1 MHINVRTAGLIAVAL
16 TTSLGASA
24 IADPQNAPLTT
35 PHEVR
40 AAPPG
45 THAPE
50 ARGGGE
56 IARADRASQRP
67 RPFDTNIVAAA
78 RANTDFRH
86 VLFTGDHAQVV
97 LMSIPPGQDIGPETH
112 ARVEQIFVV
121 VSGTGTAMMNGAPT
135 PVSAGSML
143 VVTPGT
149 PHNLSNNGTDPLRL
163 YTIYVPPNHIDGRV
177 HATKADAVA
186 DHADEAFG
194 RTVR

>member
-1 MHINVRTAGLIAVAL
+1 MHIHVRRAALLAAAL
-16 TTSLGASA
+16 TAAIGAGA
-24 IADPQNAPLTT
+24 IADPQNAPVTT
-35 PHEVR
+35 PHLR

-45 THAPE
+45 

-67 RPFDTNIVAAA
+67 RPFDTNIVAAT

-86 VLFTGDHAQVV
+86 VLYTGDRSQVV
-97 LMSIPPGQDIGPETH
+97 AMSIPPGQDIGAETH

-121 VSGTGTAMMNGAPT
+121 VSGTGTATVNGAPT
-135 PVSAGSML
+135 PMNAGSM
-143 VVTPGT
+143 VIVTPGT
-149 PHNLSNNGTDPLRL
+149 AHNVANNGTEPLRL

-186 DHADEAFG
+186 DQADEAFG